1 MKKTL
6 KKHLKGVFLAI
17 LGLITGILCIILGI
31 KMFKFFLPF
40 IIGWILAMIASPLV
54 EFLEKKLKI
63 SRKHTSMV
71 IIIMVLG
78 AIIGGSYLIG
88 AKVMTETGKFLEQAP
103 NLYSGFS
110 EEFQEVEHNLRSIIK
125 ELPDNVQA
133 SIDNTQEEL
142 GKEIGTII
150 STVSEFTVDYAG
162 NIAKNLPNA
171 LISTIFT
178 LLSSYFF
185 IADRNRILEFGRK
198 HTPKMIQDKW
208 RMLAESFKKVFS
220 GYFKA
225 QFKIMGVIWLILFI
239 GMLILRVKFA
249 ILISFLVS
257 FLDMLPFF
265 GTGTALIPWAILK
278 ALSGDTSFA
287 VGLVILYLVTQLVR
301 RIIEPKMVGDSIGMN
316 PLVTLIFMYTG
327 YKISSVL
334 GMILAVPIGAI
345 VINFYKAGVFDG
357 MLKNIRNLFRDF
369 VRWARTTEE

>member
-88 AKVMTETGKFLEQAP
+88 AKVMTETGKFLYQDH
-103 NLYSGFS
+103 NL
-110 EEFQEVEHNLRSIIK
+110 LRSIIK

-150 STVSEFTVDYAG
+150 STVSELTVDYAG

-198 HTPKMIQDKW
+198 HPPKMIQDKW

-265 GTGTALIPWAILK
+265 GTGTALIPWAIFK

>member
-150 STVSEFTVDYAG
+150 STVSELTVDYAG

-265 GTGTALIPWAILK
+265 GTGTALIPWAIFK

-357 MLKNIRNLFRDF
+357 MLKRC
-369 VRWARTTEE
+369 

>member
-17 LGLITGILCIILGI
+17 LGLITGILCIVLGI
-31 KMFKFFLPF
+31 KIFKFFLPF
-40 IIGWILAMIASPLV
+40 IIGWFLAMIASPLV

-78 AIIGGSYLIG
+78 AIIGGSYLIV

-103 NLYSGFS
+103 NLYSSFS

-150 STVSEFTVDYAG
+150 STVSELTVDYAG

-239 GMLILRVKFA
+239 GMLNFKSKICNFV
-249 ILISFLVS
+249 SFLFP
-257 FLDMLPFF
+257 FLDMLPFWNWDS
-265 GTGTALIPWAILK
+265 LIPWAIFK

-345 VINFYKAGVFDG
+345 VINFYKAGVFDR